1 MEYFE
6 AMIYDLKNK
15 SKSNYDNQGLTELI
29 GGIVK
34 SNNMLRRKAKD
45 KLEALSQIGF
55 NENGIHNAA
64 YSSTVYLKRL
74 RQEASL
80 DVAEDLVEETSKNL
94 EILISEKA

>member
-1 MEYFE
+1 MTC
-6 AMIYDLKNK
+6 DLK
-15 SKSNYDNQGLTELI
+15 SKELTELI

-34 SNNMLRRKAKD
+34 NNNMLRRKAKD
-45 KLEALSQIGF
+45 KIEALNLIGF

-74 RQEASL
+74 HQEADL
-80 DVAEDLVEETSKNL
+80 DIAEDLVEKTSKNL